1 MLLDL
6 DGGLDDDGVEGVG
19 NEGDDQVVLADLVL
33 ERGRVGDVEGDW
45 AGVLETLGEGF
56 GAGEGAAGFEEVRL
70 CCEVNE
76 WIVVLML
83 TNSDL
88 DAGLVEFD
96 SGGPG
101 DEAGTEK
108 QDLVRGHDCSDV
120 MGCLFV

>member
-33 ERGRVGDVEGDW
+33 ERRRVGDIEGDG

-56 GAGEGAAGFEEVRL
+56 GAGEGTAGLEEVSE

-76 WIVVLML
+76 SWY
-83 TNSDL
+83 
-88 DAGLVEFD
+88 
-96 SGGPG
+96 
-101 DEAGTEK
+101 
-108 QDLVRGHDCSDV
+108 
-120 MGCLFV
+120 